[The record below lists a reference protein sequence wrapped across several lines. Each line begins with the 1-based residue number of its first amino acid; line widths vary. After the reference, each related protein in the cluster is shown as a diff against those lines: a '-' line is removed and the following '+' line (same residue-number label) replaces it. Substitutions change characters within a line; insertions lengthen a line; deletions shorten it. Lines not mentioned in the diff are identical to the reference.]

1 MGGFRLSL
9 AISTHILLINAFTVD
24 FWSAD
29 HCVGSVVGYFEGVVG
44 QGCQTTFS
52 NYSDSNNLVKAPGGS
67 FNVVPWPS
75 ANDKKT
81 GVAFYGEPDCKT
93 LIALGNVNIC
103 LGVGAYTSF
112 EVIDF
117 SDSEL
122 GYTNLEPAPVQDL
135 PTNATETANPREALT
150 DIASAV
156 TVPST
161 GSKPA
166 TTGSASTATTN
177 TLGTSSGNT
186 LSTSNTSPLT
196 ASSLSSSK
204 ASSLSSSMA
213 SSMSAS
219 ATTSVSTSTATK
231 APAARLRQKREAKH
245 APVPRSSLSGNI
257 EQMRNGKPVA
267 HGEVRRSAAQAYA
280 FQQVAKRAWRG
291 VPLKEWDANIHK
303 RNEVDIA
310 SSRSQLPRRGDGTS
324 RRDLG
329 PLRERAISAANCNM
343 VRSCMI
349 DSGSDPK
356 FTIDDVGA
364 QLLDAIHALNP
375 TQEDWTWL
383 QRPFVVEIVDSTGKS
398 EGLIYAQTLEHS
410 EAVNT
415 CSDAGTERDALQA
428 ALAMGVDGSTVT
440 DMRVD
445 LKLLSGTGVTNSLFV
460 STRSVGNN
468 DMRIHPLCEAV
479 QVNY

>member
-9 AISTHILLINAFTVD
+9 AFSTLIFLTNAFTVD

-52 NYSDSNNLVKAPGGS
+52 NYSDSNNLVTAPGGS

-81 GVAFYGEPDCKT
+81 GVAFYGESDCKT

-103 LGVGAYTSF
+103 LGTGAYTSF

-122 GYTNLEPAPVQDL
+122 GYTNLEPAPVQNL

-161 GSKPA
+161 GSKP
-166 TTGSASTATTN
+166 TITGSASIVTTN

-186 LSTSNTSPLT
+186 LSTSQTSPLT
-196 ASSLSSSK
+196 ASSLSSST
-204 ASSLSSSMA
+204 A

-219 ATTSVSTSTATK
+219 ATTSVSTSTAMK
-231 APAARLRQKREAKH
+231 APAARLRRKREAKH
-245 APVPRSSLSGNI
+245 APVPRSSLGRSI

-303 RNEVDIA
+303 RNEVDVA
-310 SSRSQLPRRGDGTS
+310 SSRSQLSRRGDGTS

-349 DSGSDPK
+349 DSGNDPK

-383 QRPFVVEIVDSTGKS
+383 QRPFVVEIVDSAGKS

-415 CSDAGTERDALQA
+415 CSDARTERDALQA
-428 ALAMGVDGSTVT
+428 ALAMGIDGSTVT

-460 STRSVGNN
+460 STRSVGNS
-468 DMRIHPLCEAV
+468 DMRIHPICEAV

>member
-1 MGGFRLSL
+1 MGGFRTSL
-9 AISTHILLINAFTVD
+9 AISTLILLINAFTVD

-75 ANDKKT
+75 AKDKKT

-122 GYTNLEPAPVQDL
+122 GYTNLEPAPVQNL
-135 PTNATETANPREALT
+135 PTNATMTANPREVLT
-150 DIASAV
+150 D
-156 TVPST
+156 
-161 GSKPA
+161 
-166 TTGSASTATTN
+166 
-177 TLGTSSGNT
+177 
-186 LSTSNTSPLT
+186 
-196 ASSLSSSK
+196 LSSSK
-204 ASSLSSSMA
+204 ASS
-213 SSMSAS
+213 MSAT
-219 ATTSVSTSTATK
+219 ATTSASTSTAMK
-231 APAARLRQKREAKH
+231 APAARLRPKREVKH
-245 APVPRSSLSGNI
+245 APVPRRSLIENI
-257 EQMRNGKPVA
+257 EQMRNGKPLA
-267 HGEVRRSAAQAYA
+267 HGEVRRSAGQSYA

-291 VPLKEWDANIHK
+291 VPLKEWNANIHK

-310 SSRSQLPRRGDGTS
+310 SSRSQLSRRGDGTS
-324 RRDLG
+324 RWDLG
-329 PLRERAISAANCNM
+329 SLRERAISAANCNM

-349 DSGSDPK
+349 DSGNDPK

-383 QRPFVVEIVDSTGKS
+383 QSPFVVEIVDSTGKS
-398 EGLIYAQTLEHS
+398 QGLIYAQTLEHS

-460 STRSVGNN
+460 STRSVGNS
-468 DMRIHPLCEAV
+468 DMRIHPICEAV

>member
-1 MGGFRLSL
+1 MGGFRVSL
-9 AISTHILLINAFTVD
+9 VSSTLIVLINAFTVD
-24 FWSAD
+24 FWSTD
-29 HCVGSVVGYFEGVVG
+29 HCVDKVVGYFEGVVG

-52 NYSDSNNLVKAPGGS
+52 NYNDSNHLVKAPGGS

-117 SDSEL
+117 SDTEL
-122 GYTNLEPAPVQDL
+122 GYTNLEPAPIQDL
-135 PTNATETANPREALT
+135 PTNATKTANPKEKLT

-161 GSKPA
+161 GVVPT
-166 TTGSASTATTN
+166 TTGSASTM
-177 TLGTSSGNT
+177 TSST
-186 LSTSNTSPLT
+186 LSKSQTSSLTTSSVSSSI
-196 ASSLSSSK
+196 ASSSS
-204 ASSLSSSMA
+204 AT
-213 SSMSAS
+213 
-219 ATTSVSTSTATK
+219 ATTSASTSTAME
-231 APAARLRQKREAKH
+231 APAARLRRERETKR
-245 APVPRSSLSGNI
+245 PPIPRNSLSYNI
-257 EQMRNGKPVA
+257 DQMRNGKPVA
-267 HGEVRRSAAQAYA
+267 HGEARRSAGETYV

-291 VPLKEWDANIHK
+291 VSPKEWDASIHK
-303 RNEVDIA
+303 RNEIDIA
-310 SSRSQLPRRGDGTS
+310 SSSSQVSRCGDETS

-329 PLRERAISAANCNM
+329 TLRERAIPTTKCNM

-349 DSGSDPK
+349 DSGNDPK

-383 QRPFVVEIVDSTGKS
+383 QKPFVVEIVDSTGKS

-415 CSDAGTERDALQA
+415 CSDVGTERDALQS

-440 DMRVD
+440 DLRVD
-445 LKLLSGTGVTNSLFV
+445 LKLPSGTGVTNSLFV
-460 STRSVGNN
+460 STRSVGNS
-468 DMRIHPLCEAV
+468 DLRIHPLCEAV

>member
-9 AISTHILLINAFTVD
+9 AISTLILHTSAFTVD

-44 QGCQTTFS
+44 KGCQTTFS
-52 NYSDSNNLVKAPGGS
+52 NYSDSNQLVTAPGGS

-81 GVAFYGEPDCKT
+81 GVAFYGEQDCKT
-93 LIALGNVNIC
+93 LIALGNVNVC
-103 LGVGAYTSF
+103 LGTGAYTSF

-135 PTNATETANPREALT
+135 PTNATRTANPTERLT
-150 DIASAV
+150 ETS
-156 TVPST
+156 S
-161 GSKPA
+161 
-166 TTGSASTATTN
+166 STAP
-177 TLGTSSGNT
+177 SG
-186 LSTSNTSPLT
+186 
-196 ASSLSSSK
+196 
-204 ASSLSSSMA
+204 
-213 SSMSAS
+213 
-219 ATTSVSTSTATK
+219 TSTAVK
-231 APAARLRQKREAKH
+231 APAARLRREREAKH
-245 APVPRSSLSGNI
+245 APVLRSSLINDI

-267 HGEVRRSAAQAYA
+267 HGEVRRSAGQAYA

-291 VPLKEWDANIHK
+291 VPLKEWNANIHK
-303 RNEVDIA
+303 RNEINIA
-310 SSRSQLPRRGDGTS
+310 ISRSQLSRWGDGTS

-329 PLRERAISAANCNM
+329 SLRERDISAANCNM

-349 DSGSDPK
+349 DSGNDPK

-383 QRPFVVEIVDSTGKS
+383 QSPFVVEIVDSTGKS

-460 STRSVGNN
+460 STRSVGNS
-468 DMRIHPLCEAV
+468 DMRIHPICEAV

>member
-1 MGGFRLSL
+1 MFSASANVQVHILCWNAKGVSLVSKVEINLRLPSLSFLYTISDADMGGFRLSL
-9 AISTHILLINAFTVD
+9 AISTLILLINAFTVD

-44 QGCQTTFS
+44 QGCQTAFS
-52 NYSDSNNLVKAPGGS
+52 NYSDSNHLVTAPGGS

-81 GVAFYGEPDCKT
+81 GVAFYGEADCKT

-122 GYTNLEPAPVQDL
+122 GYTNLEPAPIQGL
-135 PTNATETANPREALT
+135 PTNATETANAKEVLT
-150 DIASAV
+150 DLS
-156 TVPST
+156 PS
-161 GSKPA
+161 
-166 TTGSASTATTN
+166 
-177 TLGTSSGNT
+177 
-186 LSTSNTSPLT
+186 T
-196 ASSLSSSK
+196 ASSTSTI
-204 ASSLSSSMA
+204 
-213 SSMSAS
+213 
-219 ATTSVSTSTATK
+219 ATTSASTSTATK
-231 APAARLRQKREAKH
+231 APAARLRREREAKH
-245 APVPRSSLSGNI
+245 APVPRNSLSKDI
-257 EQMRNGKPVA
+257 QQMRNGKPIA
-267 HGEVRRSAAQAYA
+267 HGEIRRSAGQAYA

-291 VPLKEWDANIHK
+291 VPLKEWNANIHK

-310 SSRSQLPRRGDGTS
+310 SSRSQLSRRGDGTS
-324 RRDLG
+324 RPDLG
-329 PLRERAISAANCNM
+329 ALRERAISAANCNM
-343 VRSCMI
+343 VRSCMV
-349 DSGSDPK
+349 DSGNDPK

-383 QRPFVVEIVDSTGKS
+383 QRPFVVEIVDSTGES
-398 EGLIYAQTLEHS
+398 EGLIYAQTIEHS

-460 STRSVGNN
+460 STRSVGNS
-468 DMRIHPLCEAV
+468 DMRIHPICEAV

>member
-1 MGGFRLSL
+1 M
-9 AISTHILLINAFTVD
+9 
-24 FWSAD
+24 
-29 HCVGSVVGYFEGVVG
+29 
-44 QGCQTTFS
+44 
-52 NYSDSNNLVKAPGGS
+52 
-67 FNVVPWPS
+67 VPWPS

-117 SDSEL
+117 SDTEL
-122 GYTNLEPAPVQDL
+122 GYTNLEPAPIQNL
-135 PTNATETANPREALT
+135 PTNATKTANPKQKLT
-150 DIASAV
+150 DVASAV

-161 GSKPA
+161 GVVPT
-166 TTGSASTATTN
+166 TTGLASTM
-177 TLGTSSGNT
+177 TSST
-186 LSTSNTSPLT
+186 LSTSLTSSPIT
-196 ASSLSSSK
+196 SQTSSPTTSFLSSSI
-204 ASSLSSSMA
+204 ASSI
-213 SSMSAS
+213 SAT
-219 ATTSVSTSTATK
+219 ATTSASTSTAMK
-231 APAARLRQKREAKH
+231 APAARLRREREAKR
-245 APVPRSSLSGNI
+245 ALAPRSSLSDNI
-257 EQMRNGKPVA
+257 DQMRNGKLMA
-267 HGEVRRSAAQAYA
+267 HGEVRRSAGETYV
-280 FQQVAKRAWRG
+280 FQQIAKRAWRG
-291 VPLKEWDANIHK
+291 VSPKEWDASIHR
-303 RNEVDIA
+303 RNEVDIV
-310 SSRSQLPRRGDGTS
+310 SSRSQVSRRSDDTS

-329 PLRERAISAANCNM
+329 PLRERAIPTTNCNM

-349 DSGSDPK
+349 DSGNDPK

-383 QRPFVVEIVDSTGKS
+383 QKPFVVEIVDSTGKS

-415 CSDAGTERDALQA
+415 CSDVGTERDALQS
-428 ALAMGVDGSTVT
+428 ALAMGIDGSTVT

-445 LKLLSGTGVTNSLFV
+445 LKLPSGTGVTNSLFV
-460 STRSVGNN
+460 STRSVGNS

>member
-9 AISTHILLINAFTVD
+9 LFSTLILLVNAFTVD

-52 NYSDSNNLVKAPGGS
+52 NYSDSNHLVKAPGGS

-117 SDSEL
+117 SDTEL

-135 PTNATETANPREALT
+135 PTNATETANPKEELT
-150 DIASAV
+150 DVASAV

-161 GSKPA
+161 GVEPT
-166 TTGSASTATTN
+166 TTGSVSTM
-177 TLGTSSGNT
+177 TSST
-186 LSTSNTSPLT
+186 FSTSQTSSLKT
-196 ASSLSSSK
+196 ASLSSST
-204 ASSLSSSMA
+204 ASSI
-213 SSMSAS
+213 SAT
-219 ATTSVSTSTATK
+219 ATTSASTSTAMK
-231 APAARLRQKREAKH
+231 APAARLRREREAKR
-245 APVPRSSLSGNI
+245 APVPRSSLSHSI
-257 EQMRNGKPVA
+257 DQMRNGKPMA
-267 HGEVRRSAAQAYA
+267 HGEVRRSAGEAYV

-291 VPLKEWDANIHK
+291 VSPEEWDTSIHK

-310 SSRSQLPRRGDGTS
+310 SSRSQLSRRGDDTS

-329 PLRERAISAANCNM
+329 PLRERAIPTTNCNM

-349 DSGSDPK
+349 DSGNDPK

-364 QLLDAIHALNP
+364 QLIHAIHALNP

-383 QRPFVVEIVDSTGKS
+383 QKPFVVEIVDSTGKS
-398 EGLIYAQTLEHS
+398 EGFIYAQTLEHS

-415 CSDAGTERDALQA
+415 CSDVGTERDALQA

-445 LKLLSGTGVTNSLFV
+445 LKLPTGTGVTNSLFV
-460 STRSVGNN
+460 STRSVGNS
-468 DMRIHPLCEAV
+468 DMRIHPICEAV

>member
-1 MGGFRLSL
+1 MGGFRLSF
-9 AISTHILLINAFTVD
+9 AISTLILHTNAFTVD

-29 HCVGSVVGYFEGVVG
+29 HCVGSVVGYFEGVVD

-52 NYSDSNNLVKAPGGS
+52 NYSDSNNLVTAPGGS

-81 GVAFYGEPDCKT
+81 GVAFYGEQDCKT

-103 LGVGAYTSF
+103 LGTGAYTSF

-122 GYTNLEPAPVQDL
+122 GYTNLEPAPVQNL
-135 PTNATETANPREALT
+135 PTNATRTANPTERLT
-150 DIASAV
+150 E
-156 TVPST
+156 
-161 GSKPA
+161 
-166 TTGSASTATTN
+166 
-177 TLGTSSGNT
+177 TSS
-186 LSTSNTSPLT
+186 ST
-196 ASSLSSSK
+196 ASSG
-204 ASSLSSSMA
+204 
-213 SSMSAS
+213 
-219 ATTSVSTSTATK
+219 TSTAVK
-231 APAARLRQKREAKH
+231 APAARLRREREAKD
-245 APVPRSSLSGNI
+245 APVPRSNLINNI
-257 EQMRNGKPVA
+257 EQMRNGRPVA
-267 HGEVRRSAAQAYA
+267 HGEVRRSADQAYA

-291 VPLKEWDANIHK
+291 VPIKEWNANIHK
-303 RNEVDIA
+303 RNEVNIA
-310 SSRSQLPRRGDGTS
+310 ISRSQLSHRGDATS

-329 PLRERAISAANCNM
+329 SLRERDISAANCNM

-349 DSGSDPK
+349 DSGNDPK

-383 QRPFVVEIVDSTGKS
+383 QSPFVVEIVDSTGKS

-460 STRSVGNN
+460 STRSVGNS
-468 DMRIHPLCEAV
+468 DMRIHPICEAV

>member
-1 MGGFRLSL
+1 MGGVRLSL
-9 AISTHILLINAFTVD
+9 VSSTLILLINAFTVD

-29 HCVGSVVGYFEGVVG
+29 HCVDNVVGYFEGVVG

-52 NYSDSNNLVKAPGGS
+52 NYNDSNHLVKAPGGS

-93 LIALGNVNIC
+93 LIALGNVNTC

-112 EVIDF
+112 EVIHF
-117 SDSEL
+117 SDIEL

-135 PTNATETANPREALT
+135 PTNATETANPKEKLT
-150 DIASAV
+150 DIASVVAI
-156 TVPST
+156 PST
-161 GSKPA
+161 GIIPTSA
-166 TTGSASTATTN
+166 GSASTMA
-177 TLGTSSGNT
+177 SST
-186 LSTSNTSPLT
+186 LSTSSLSLFL
-196 ASSLSSSK
+196 ASST
-204 ASSLSSSMA
+204 
-213 SSMSAS
+213 S
-219 ATTSVSTSTATK
+219 ATAKTSASTSTAMK
-231 APAARLRQKREAKH
+231 APAARFRRDREAKH
-245 APVPRSSLSGNI
+245 APVPRSSLSHNI
-257 EQMRNGKPVA
+257 DQMRNGKPMA
-267 HGEVRRSAAQAYA
+267 HGEVRRSAGEAYV

-291 VPLKEWDANIHK
+291 VSPEEWDTRIHK

-310 SSRSQLPRRGDGTS
+310 SSRSQLSRRGDDTS
-324 RRDLG
+324 PRDLG
-329 PLRERAISAANCNM
+329 PLRERAIPTTNCNM

-349 DSGSDPK
+349 DSGNDPK

-383 QRPFVVEIVDSTGKS
+383 QKPFVVEILDSAGKS
-398 EGLIYAQTLEHS
+398 EGFIYAQTLEHS

-445 LKLLSGTGVTNSLFV
+445 LKLPSGTGVTNSLFV
-460 STRSVGNN
+460 STRSVGNS
-468 DMRIHPLCEAV
+468 DTRIHPLCEAV
-479 QVNY
+479 QVNF

>member
-9 AISTHILLINAFTVD
+9 AISTRILLINAFTVD

-52 NYSDSNNLVKAPGGS
+52 NYSDSNNLVTAPGGS

-122 GYTNLEPAPVQDL
+122 GYTNLEPAPVQNL

-166 TTGSASTATTN
+166 TTGSASTVTTN

-186 LSTSNTSPLT
+186 LSTSKTSPLT
-196 ASSLSSSK
+196 ASSLSSST
-204 ASSLSSSMA
+204 A

-219 ATTSVSTSTATK
+219 ATTSVSTNTAMK

-245 APVPRSSLSGNI
+245 APAPRSSLIGNI

-310 SSRSQLPRRGDGTS
+310 SSRSQLSRRGDGTS
-324 RRDLG
+324 RRGLG
-329 PLRERAISAANCNM
+329 SLRERAISAANCNM

-349 DSGSDPK
+349 DSGNDPK

-364 QLLDAIHALNP
+364 QLLDAIHTLNP

-460 STRSVGNN
+460 STRGVGNS
-468 DMRIHPLCEAV
+468 DMRIHPICEAV

>member
-1 MGGFRLSL
+1 MGGFRVSL
-9 AISTHILLINAFTVD
+9 LFSTLILLVNAFTVD

-29 HCVGSVVGYFEGVVG
+29 HYVGSVVGYFEGVVG

-52 NYSDSNNLVKAPGGS
+52 NYGNSNHLVKALGGS

-81 GVAFYGEPDCKT
+81 GVAFYGEPDSKT
-93 LIALGNVNIC
+93 LSAFGNVNIC

-122 GYTNLEPAPVQDL
+122 GYTNLEPAPVQGL
-135 PTNATETANPREALT
+135 PTNATETANLKEKLT

-161 GSKPA
+161 GVEPT
-166 TTGSASTATTN
+166 TTGSASTM
-177 TLGTSSGNT
+177 TSST
-186 LSTSNTSPLT
+186 LLISQTSSPTTSFI
-196 ASSLSSSK
+196 
-204 ASSLSSSMA
+204 
-213 SSMSAS
+213 S
-219 ATTSVSTSTATK
+219 ATAATSTSTSTAMK
-231 APAARLRQKREAKH
+231 APAARLRREGEAKR
-245 APVPRSSLSGNI
+245 APVPRSSLSHNI
-257 EQMRNGKPVA
+257 DQMINGKPMA
-267 HGEVRRSAAQAYA
+267 HGEVRRSAGEAYVS
-280 FQQVAKRAWRG
+280 QQVAKRAWRG
-291 VPLKEWDANIHK
+291 VSPEEWDSSIHK
-303 RNEVDIA
+303 RNEFNIA
-310 SSRSQLPRRGDGTS
+310 SSRSHLSRRGDGTS

-329 PLRERAISAANCNM
+329 PLRERAIPSIKSNM

-349 DSGSDPK
+349 DSGNDLK
-356 FTIDDVGA
+356 FTIDDVGT

-375 TQEDWTWL
+375 TQEDWTWP
-383 QRPFVVEIVDSTGKS
+383 QKPFVVEIVDSTGKS

-410 EAVNT
+410 EAVNM
-415 CSDAGTERDALQA
+415 CSDVGTERDALQA
-428 ALAMGVDGSTVT
+428 ALGMGVDGSTVT

-445 LKLLSGTGVTNSLFV
+445 LKLPTGAGVTNSLFV
-460 STRSVGNN
+460 STRSVGNS
-468 DMRIHPLCEAV
+468 DMRIHAICEAV

>member
-1 MGGFRLSL
+1 MGGFRTSL
-9 AISTHILLINAFTVD
+9 AISTLILLINAFTVD

-29 HCVGSVVGYFEGVVG
+29 HCVGSVVGSFEGVVG

-75 ANDKKT
+75 AKDKKT

-122 GYTNLEPAPVQDL
+122 GYTNLEPAPVQNS
-135 PTNATETANPREALT
+135 PMNATMTANPREVLT
-150 DIASAV
+150 D
-156 TVPST
+156 
-161 GSKPA
+161 
-166 TTGSASTATTN
+166 
-177 TLGTSSGNT
+177 
-186 LSTSNTSPLT
+186 
-196 ASSLSSSK
+196 LSSST
-204 ASSLSSSMA
+204 A
-213 SSMSAS
+213 SSMSAT
-219 ATTSVSTSTATK
+219 ATTSASTSPAMK
-231 APAARLRQKREAKH
+231 APAARLRPKREAKH
-245 APVPRSSLSGNI
+245 APVPRRSLIENI
-257 EQMRNGKPVA
+257 EQMRNGRPLA
-267 HGEVRRSAAQAYA
+267 HGEVRRSAGQSYA

-291 VPLKEWDANIHK
+291 VPLKEWNTNIHK

-310 SSRSQLPRRGDGTS
+310 SSRSQLSRRGDGTS
-324 RRDLG
+324 RWDLG
-329 PLRERAISAANCNM
+329 SLRERAISAANCNM

-349 DSGSDPK
+349 DSGNDPR

-364 QLLDAIHALNP
+364 QLLDAVHALNP
-375 TQEDWTWL
+375 TQEDWKWL
-383 QRPFVVEIVDSTGKS
+383 QSPFVVEIVDSTGKS
-398 EGLIYAQTLEHS
+398 QGLIYAQTLEHS

-415 CSDAGTERDALQA
+415 CSETGTERDALQA

-460 STRSVGNN
+460 STRSVGNS
-468 DMRIHPLCEAV
+468 DMRIHPICEAV